1 MDNKCNG
8 RSNCNGDDYDLVDNR
23 NDKNLCKGEK
33 R

>member
-1 MDNKCNG
+1 MADECNR

-23 NDKNLCKGEK
+23 NDKNLYKGEK